1 MKSKYISLLLN
12 ALIIVV
18 IFISGC
24 IQLGDFK
31 NKTESSAQSNMSEAS
46 PVNHSEMILTSDFT
60 PCSGMDTT
68 QKNPIAYH
76 RILLANSTDGLHFTR
91 MNKVIDDRASV
102 PDIMVDKEGN
112 VRIYYVLITCK
123 EQGEDR
129 HDIPVVAISPDK
141 GQTWFYKNLKI
152 EAPSEAPHCYTP
164 GGFPT
169 PVDPEV
175 LLMPDGTYRLYATC
189 PRGTE
194 NGTPMTFVFFS
205 NDGINFKDGKIT
217 YVPKTIALDPVVFK
231 VGSEWW
237 LINGNSNPAKS
248 SDGITFI
255 GPENEGPFSSLPQFR
270 DPTSGKMN
278 YYVIGDV
285 LTLENPIRYRLYLF
299 GDTPEEGIKSI
310 ISTDGKT
317 WSMEQSTNEYILSV
331 DKSSNTFEYYKLMF
345 PTVARLK
352 DGSYLMAYET
362 FIPGTPYSVL
372 SGGEQQQGGTQ
383 PSSGGKVGCG
393 DGICDSIERNT
404 GTCPQ
409 DCH

>member
-1 MKSKYISLLLN
+1 
-12 ALIIVV
+12 
-18 IFISGC
+18 
-24 IQLGDFK
+24 
-31 NKTESSAQSNMSEAS
+31 
-46 PVNHSEMILTSDFT
+46 
-60 PCSGMDTT
+60 
-68 QKNPIAYH
+68 
-76 RILLANSTDGLHFTR
+76 
-91 MNKVIDDRASV
+91 MNKIIDDRASV

-123 EQGEDR
+123 EQGKDR

-152 EAPSEAPHCYTP
+152 EAPSEANHCYTP

-194 NGTPMTFVFFS
+194 KGTPMTFVFFS
-205 NDGINFKDGKIT
+205 DDGINFKGGKIT

-231 VGSEWW
+231 LGSEWW

-248 SDGITFI
+248 LDGITFI
-255 GPENEGPFSSLPQFR
+255 GPEDEGPFSSLPKFKESK
-270 DPTSGKMN
+270 SGNLN

-285 LTLENPIRYRLYLF
+285 LTLENPIRYRMYLF

-310 ISTDGKT
+310 ISSDGKT
-317 WSMEQSTNEYILSV
+317 WNIEQSSNEYILSV
-331 DKSSNTFEYYKLMF
+331 DKSSNTLEYYKLMF

-362 FIPGTPYSVL
+362 FIPGTPSSVL
-372 SGGEQQQGGTQ
+372 SGGEQQEGTQ
-383 PSSGGKVGCG
+383 PFSGGKIGCG
-393 DGICDSIERNT
+393 DGICDSIERST

-409 DCH
+409 DCR